1 MKEYKLF
8 LQENAAVISIFLFF
22 LVVLLFFTISADA
35 FLTKRN
41 LLNLIRQSAP
51 ILISAFAM
59 TFVITTKGI
68 DLSIGSTLAITNALC
83 AILLQYEIN
92 WIVVLI
98 SLCLLGL
105 CIGGVQGYFIAFEK
119 IPAFIVTLAAM
130 SIVRGLALLMT
141 EGFTIP
147 IDGTISIVTIGR
159 GWALG
164 IPIPAIITF
173 FLFILCFIVFEHTT
187 YGKYV
192 TGIGSNEESVR
203 RSGVNVNLYIMS
215 TYMLCGLCAAIGGI
229 IIAGRLGSGS
239 SNAGVMFELEVIAA
253 VVLGRYKSFWRSW
266 YNNRNLV
273 RCAYN
278 CNDWQ
283 WFNSLTCF
291 TILYTNNYWFNNT
304 CSYMA

>member
-83 AILLQYEIN
+83 AILLQNEIN

-141 EGFTIP
+141 EGFTC
-147 IDGTISIVTIGR
+147 
-159 GWALG
+159 L
-164 IPIPAIITF
+164 
-173 FLFILCFIVFEHTT
+173 
-187 YGKYV
+187 
-192 TGIGSNEESVR
+192 
-203 RSGVNVNLYIMS
+203 
-215 TYMLCGLCAAIGGI
+215 
-229 IIAGRLGSGS
+229 
-239 SNAGVMFELEVIAA
+239 
-253 VVLGRYKSFWRSW
+253 
-266 YNNRNLV
+266 
-273 RCAYN
+273 
-278 CNDWQ
+278 
-283 WFNSLTCF
+283 
-291 TILYTNNYWFNNT
+291 LYT
-304 CSYMA
+304 SPSPRDRISSRMPSSA